1 MENKTHEQ
9 FMMETQY
16 RKSRSIAFFN
26 ATNSAIAFHEQFMK
40 YNQDAPSDDQ
50 VKDFIT
56 KWRDWFLAE
65 YDRDYKENVATI
77 GMSANV
83 LKGLDKAKKSY
94 ESK

>member
-26 ATNSAIAFHEQFMK
+26 ATNSAISLLTTNEELATWSDEQVQK
-40 YNQDAPSDDQ
+40 
-50 VKDFIT
+50 FIT
-56 KWRDWFLAE
+56 KWRDWFLSE

-77 GMSANV
+77 GMSAHV
-83 LKGLDKAKKSY
+83 LKGLDKAKQAY
-94 ESK
+94 DSK